1 MRITEAHSAAVIT
14 LLPMKHN
21 KRFNRVNFIQ
31 IISIQRWKHENWIIK
46 SQLISIRHIN
56 CNIVLSFWMRLCSVF
71 SLDFRSCFSPET
83 LLLRYFFPCSHNLNC
98 NPSIAM
104 FVIYFWLKSKTD
116 LISISKHP
124 SKTFIISMS
133 IRFEQCAVVIPTIQ
147 RKSQLEKK
155 IPNSI
160 SNPLHYQKWTYV
172 LKKPSST
179 RQKKGTSNDFCC
191 GKLSVGSFLQLTKNT
206 DPISIVFFASVS
218 FHT

>member
-1 MRITEAHSAAVIT
+1 M
-14 LLPMKHN
+14 L
-21 KRFNRVNFIQ
+21 FF
-31 IISIQRWKHENWIIK
+31 
-46 SQLISIRHIN
+46 
-56 CNIVLSFWMRLCSVF
+56 
-71 SLDFRSCFSPET
+71 LDFRSCFSPET
-83 LLLRYFFPCSHNLNC
+83 LLLRYFFPCSHNLHC

-147 RKSQLEKK
+147 WKSQLEKK
-155 IPNSI
+155 
-160 SNPLHYQKWTYV
+160 NPQLNIKSATLPKMNIRV
-172 LKKPSST
+172 KK
-179 RQKKGTSNDFCC
+179 RRAQLDKKGTSNDFCC